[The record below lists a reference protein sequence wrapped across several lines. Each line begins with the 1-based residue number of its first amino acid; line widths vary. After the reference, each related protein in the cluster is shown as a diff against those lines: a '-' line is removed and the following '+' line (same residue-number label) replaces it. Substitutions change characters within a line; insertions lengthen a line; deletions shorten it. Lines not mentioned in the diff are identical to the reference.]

1 MLEQQQASKNGQL
14 FFELSNAQSGRTTHA
29 SILDFSATDGTVGC
43 PPEVL
48 ANLGLDEAAM
58 GAGLRPSIVV
68 RYRALKRGT
77 FAKVQPVK
85 AAFAKDVGDVKAL
98 LERELHFRTTLS
110 QGDELHVTDHESSLG
125 TYSPAERYALRI
137 VSLEPEAAAS
147 IIDTDLEVEVLPSV
161 EYEVAEAAERAAA
174 AARQAEAAAQMAAQT
189 AAAATHARQARRE
202 AAMAALPE

>member
-77 FAKVQPVK
+77 FAKVQPLK

-110 QGDELHVTDHESSLG
+110 QGDELHVTDHESALG

-147 IIDTDLEVEVLPSV
+147 IIDTDLEV
-161 EYEVAEAAERAAA
+161 AEAAERAAA
-174 AARQAEAAAQMAAQT
+174 AARQAALEAQMAAQAE
-189 AAAATHARQARRE
+189 AAA
-202 AAMAALPE
+202 